1 MENCC
6 QRSPIKLTTLKEARD
21 IHRSKSNLGCQNL
34 AEDANQYSSEKSL
47 TSIRCN
53 VRVSDSAKRIH
64 TKSIEGNKNLI
75 EKAFAV
81 KLAFSS
87 PVKDK
92 KTESSTS
99 PNKVT
104 ERKTSRSKTSCQ
116 PGYLQRLL
124 SLQKQ
129 CDGSEKKGKETEGKQ
144 CKSEVICFI
153 KGLEKLRYKLLKS

>member
-21 IHRSKSNLGCQNL
+21 IHRSKSYLGCQNL
-34 AEDANQYSSEKSL
+34 ADNANQYASEKSL

-87 PVKDK
+87 PVQGRKSE
-92 KTESSTS
+92 ESVS
-99 PNKVT
+99 PSKVSG
-104 ERKTSRSKTSCQ
+104 RKSSRSKTSYQ
-116 PGYLQRLL
+116 PGYLQRIL
-124 SLQKQ
+124 SSQKQ
-129 CDGSEKKGKETEGKQ
+129 GEGAEKKDKEGKQ